1 MINNIR
7 YIKEVYDR
15 NINNLLNICSKYII
29 NDEQIDTFI
38 SKLFLNII
46 KKDLIFSSILEEE
59 SYCKMFIL
67 NLLKNYELVN
77 KRNDKSYLKETIWAQ
92 IKNNVFPKAV
102 KIRQIFQIVKP
113 IIIVLLIS
121 VFCLLIS
128 YLIGQFLI

>member
-113 IIIVLLIS
+113 ITIVLLIS

>member
-77 KRNDKSYLKETIWAQ
+77 KRNDKSYLKETIWSQ

>member
-77 KRNDKSYLKETIWAQ
+77 KRNDKSYLKETIWSQ

-113 IIIVLLIS
+113 ITIVLLIS